1 MQSLLKVE
9 FAEWMEPQKPKSFCD
24 FSLTPV
30 STQLQV
36 QTFILLSC
44 VQKQIHGHR
53 QSHVQAHIL
62 KALRRTLI
70 QSLLF
75 IYFS

>member
-1 MQSLLKVE
+1 
-9 FAEWMEPQKPKSFCD
+9 MEPQKPKFLWLFADSVLHTTEYKLLF
-24 FSLTPV
+24 F
-30 STQLQV
+30 
-36 QTFILLSC
+36 LSC